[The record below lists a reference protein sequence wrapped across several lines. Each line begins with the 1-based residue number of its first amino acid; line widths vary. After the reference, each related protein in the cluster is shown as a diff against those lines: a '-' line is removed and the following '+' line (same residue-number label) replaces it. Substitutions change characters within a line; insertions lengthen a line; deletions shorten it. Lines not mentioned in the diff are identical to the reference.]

1 MDVSR
6 VHVVGLGRNLEVPFV
21 DRDWSCPRFLFVGQ
35 DWERKNAPAV
45 LDAFAVLR
53 RRHRNA
59 CLDIVGPDR
68 QVDMPGVVSHGP
80 LGRTAAE
87 RQKLVSLF
95 QRATCFVMPSL
106 FEPFGI
112 VYAEAAAAGLPIVGT
127 SVGGARDIVAPGA
140 GDLVDPADH
149 RALLAAMDRLT
160 HPDVAR
166 ESGRVAQTRANLF
179 TWPLVASR
187 LLRALGLLSPMHGAP
202 EFLDATVR

>member
-1 MDVSR
+1 
-6 VHVVGLGRNLEVPFV
+6 
-21 DRDWSCPRFLFVGQ
+21 
-35 DWERKNAPAV
+35 
-45 LDAFAVLR
+45 
-53 RRHRNA
+53 
-59 CLDIVGPDR
+59 
-68 QVDMPGVVSHGP
+68 
-80 LGRTAAE
+80 
-87 RQKLVSLF
+87 
-95 QRATCFVMPSL
+95 MPSL